1 MFWWREQDICDEKVQ
16 QKKLIFSLCIF
27 ELHNQNLIVFSILNI
42 GYMNC
47 IFLKCTNIFDT
58 KKLCRI
64 WNKYCKKQIFSKQKI
79 PNEIL
84 NNCSLWQVSNLVIE
98 YSCQDKDKIFA
109 TEKVNYDEDWLLK
122 NVQKCEEYWMGNRF
136 AQGY

>member
-1 MFWWREQDICDEKVQ
+1 MKQILYETHLFF
-16 QKKLIFSLCIF
+16 QKK
-27 ELHNQNLIVFSILNI
+27 IL
-42 GYMNC
+42 
-47 IFLKCTNIFDT
+47 
-58 KKLCRI
+58 
-64 WNKYCKKQIFSKQKI
+64 
-79 PNEIL
+79 NEIL
-84 NNCSLWQVSNLVIE
+84 NNWSLWQVSNLVIE

>member
-1 MFWWREQDICDEKVQ
+1 MLYETDFFQAIHKTAVYSVRS
-16 QKKLIFSLCIF
+16 KK
-27 ELHNQNLIVFSILNI
+27 E
-42 GYMNC
+42 
-47 IFLKCTNIFDT
+47 
-58 KKLCRI
+58 
-64 WNKYCKKQIFSKQKI
+64 I

-84 NNCSLWQVSNLVIE
+84 NDCSLWQVSNLVIE